1 MQSPANYVKMFINTN
16 PDGNKEIVEEIKGR
30 MSDLKDK
37 IKVMSEKEKEKKN
50 ADETLKILEK
60 ILNYNKNIQKIF
72 QSASNVNKKN
82 QNQKL
87 KKVLQRG

>member
-1 MQSPANYVKMFINTN
+1 MFINTN

-37 IKVMSEKEKEKKN
+37 IKVMSEKEKEMKN

-72 QSASNVNKKN
+72 QSASNVDKKN

>member
-1 MQSPANYVKMFINTN
+1 MFINTN

-37 IKVMSEKEKEKKN
+37 IKVMREKEKEKKN

-72 QSASNVNKKN
+72 QSASNIDKKN

>member
-1 MQSPANYVKMFINTN
+1 MFINTN

-60 ILNYNKNIQKIF
+60 ILNYNKNIQKFF
-72 QSASNVNKKN
+72 QSASNVDKKN

>member
-1 MQSPANYVKMFINTN
+1 MFINTN

-50 ADETLKILEK
+50 AHETLKILEK
-60 ILNYNKNIQKIF
+60 VLNYNKNIQKFF
-72 QSASNVNKKN
+72 QSASNADKKN

>member
-1 MQSPANYVKMFINTN
+1 MFINTN

-50 ADETLKILEK
+50 DDETLKILEK

-72 QSASNVNKKN
+72 QSASNVDKKN

>member
-1 MQSPANYVKMFINTN
+1 MFINTN

-37 IKVMSEKEKEKKN
+37 IKVMS
-50 ADETLKILEK
+50 D
-60 ILNYNKNIQKIF
+60 
-72 QSASNVNKKN
+72 KKN

>member
-1 MQSPANYVKMFINTN
+1 MFINTN

-50 ADETLKILEK
+50 TDETLKILEK

-72 QSASNVNKKN
+72 QSASNVDKKN

>member
-1 MQSPANYVKMFINTN
+1 MFINTN

-37 IKVMSEKEKEKKN
+37 IEVMSEKEKEKKN
-50 ADETLKILEK
+50 TDETLKILEK